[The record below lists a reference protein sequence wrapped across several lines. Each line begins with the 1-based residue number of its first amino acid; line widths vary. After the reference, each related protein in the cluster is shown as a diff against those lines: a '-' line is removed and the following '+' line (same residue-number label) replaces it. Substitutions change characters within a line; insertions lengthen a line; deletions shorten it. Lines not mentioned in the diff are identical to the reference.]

1 MDGTGIIRWVKSANL
16 EPGLCLIN
24 QAHEC
29 DAGFEAS
36 EVWKNRKKST
46 EISTVTFEEFWRSE
60 IGMHRYQKVG

>member
-1 MDGTGIIRWVKSANL
+1 MDGTVIIRWVKSANL
-16 EPGLCLIN
+16 EPGLCLKH

-36 EVWKNRKKST
+36 EVWKNRKNST
-46 EISTVTFEEFWRSE
+46 EKFGDFWKIIKVK